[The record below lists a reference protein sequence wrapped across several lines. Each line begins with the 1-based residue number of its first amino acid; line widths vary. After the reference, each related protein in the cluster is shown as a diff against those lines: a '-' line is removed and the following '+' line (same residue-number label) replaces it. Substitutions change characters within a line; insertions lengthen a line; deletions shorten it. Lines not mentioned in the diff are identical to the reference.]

1 MIRGRRDRMI
11 VALFEDESYENFLP
25 ITYTRPVFECRSGMF
40 TFLERV
46 QIVYPETRILLFTRD
61 YLAPTLKKRVSNP
74 VNDPSLIDEDV
85 LLINGTII
93 VDKQVKQLIGKKLDK
108 DVAVK
113 QNGRIAL
120 AHLSEKVASKYGEEL
135 LKPFI
140 DKTSEKI
147 TKECKLLEA
156 ANLSLLTYPWDL
168 VNKNAELIREDFSI
182 LGMKECE
189 GTIDD
194 RVAIYGDRKNVHV
207 GKGSFVEA
215 YVTLDARDGPIYIGE
230 ETVVHSGSRV
240 SGPAYIG
247 NKTIIATGLIREG
260 SNIGH
265 VCRVGGELEETIIQG
280 YTNKYHTGFIGH
292 AYIGEWVNLGAAT
305 TNSDLKNTY
314 GNVQVMTRG
323 EKVDTSQMKVG
334 CFIGD
339 YVKTSIGTHIYTGR
353 KIGLASHL
361 HGFVTEDVPSF
372 TIWAKSLGAKPV
384 ELYLQSV
391 IETQRRAMSRRGV
404 KQTSEDIELL
414 KKLFEITA
422 EERETAG
429 VAKQKFEL

>member
-1 MIRGRRDRMI
+1 MI
-11 VALFEDESYENFLP
+11 VALFEDESYENFFPL
-25 ITYTRPVFECRSGMF
+25 TYTRPVFECRSGMF
-40 TFLERV
+40 TFLERT
-46 QIVYPETRILLFTRD
+46 QRAYPEARILLFTRG
-61 YLAPTLKKRVSNP
+61 YLAPTLKKRVSHPINEF
-74 VNDPSLIDEDV
+74 SLMDEDV
-85 LLINGTII
+85 LLINGTLII
-93 VDKQVKQLIGKKLDK
+93 DKQTKQLIEKRLDT
-108 DVAVK
+108 DIAVT
-113 QNGRIAL
+113 QHGRIAL
-120 AHLSEKVASKYGEEL
+120 AHLSQKVATKYGEEL
-135 LKPFI
+135 IKPLTS
-140 DKTSEKI
+140 KTSEKLMQ
-147 TKECKLLEA
+147 ECKVLEA
-156 ANLSLLTYPWDL
+156 ADLSLLTYPWDL
-168 VNKNAELIREDFSI
+168 INKNSELIKEDYLT
-182 LGMKECE
+182 LGRKECE

-230 ETVVHSGSRV
+230 ETVVYSGSRV
-240 SGPAYIG
+240 SGPTYIG

-292 AYIGEWVNLGAAT
+292 AYIGEWVNMGAAT

-323 EKVDTSQMKVG
+323 RKVNTGQMKVG

-339 YVKTSIGTHIYTGR
+339 HVKTSIGTQIYTGR

-372 TIWAKSLGAKPV
+372 TIWAKNLGAKSV

-391 IETQRRAMSRRGV
+391 IETQKRAMSRRGV
-404 KQTSEDIELL
+404 KQTSENVELM

-422 EERETAG
+422 KERETAG